1 MNITK
6 DTIGAIVL
14 AAGQSRRMGINK
26 LLMPWQGTTI
36 IQHILDQLHAA
47 HIHPII
53 MVIGKNSN
61 RLNSIIAKNQ
71 LFSIANPNYADG
83 SMLHS
88 VQIGIREILK
98 YSVPGMLI
106 VLGDQP
112 AIEITNIRQLVKK
125 FNFSDKK
132 IVVPESGGH
141 KGHPWII
148 SSDAAREV
156 LKLDEPETLRT
167 FLNTHQSDIEYMT
180 VSDSSVLSDIDTL
193 GDYKKQITN
202 HRV

>member
-1 MNITK
+1 MKIK
-6 DTIGAIVL
+6 KKTIGAIVL
-14 AAGQSRRMGINK
+14 AAGQSKRMGVNK

-47 HIHPII
+47 HIHPIM
-53 MVIGKNSN
+53 MVIGKNDH
-61 RLNSIIAKNQ
+61 RINSIIAENGI
-71 LFSIANPNYADG
+71 FSIANPRFIDG

-98 YSVPGMLI
+98 STIKGMLI

-112 AIEITNIRQLVKK
+112 AIEISKIRQLVQK
-125 FNFSDKK
+125 FKISDKK
-132 IVVPESGGH
+132 IVVPEYGGR

-148 SSDAAREV
+148 STDVACEI

-167 FLNTHQSDIEYMT
+167 FLKTHQSDIEYMT

-193 GDYKKQITN
+193 RDYKKQITN